1 MFNEDGQMEE
11 DTSVQISTEQD
22 DIEHTV
28 EQEVEGEEIVHMEH
42 VKVSV

>member
-1 MFNEDGQMEE
+1 MFNEDGQMED
-11 DTSVQISTEQD
+11 DTSVQITEQD

-42 VKVSV
+42 IKVNG